1 MTVTI
6 NKTNG
11 TVLTTIADGS
21 VDTSSTNIALIG
33 RLYRNYGEL
42 INENMVKLLE
52 NFANS
57 SSPSTPIIGQLW
69 YDTSTETVKVYRDTG
84 FVAMAR
90 LTSSAAEPS
99 NPSTGDF
106 WYDTTDAQLKIY
118 ANSTWVV
125 VAPGYTASQ
134 TKTGAFAENIADTT
148 TANHIAVVMRQQNTP
163 IAIFSKDS
171 EYTPQTAITGFTS
184 IKTGLNLSNQ
194 AGFILQGTAANSQL
208 LDSIDSSSF
217 LRSDENDTTTG
228 TLLVSND
235 SGLRVG
241 ASTTKVKLDV
251 SSTTGRITHEGAG
264 SLQIIMDTDLAAVI
278 NGDEQLA
285 LNDGTASVPK
295 LTFIDDLDTGLYR
308 AASGNVA
315 VASNGTLAASF
326 TTAASRIEGSL
337 TVAGS
342 VAVPAL
348 SASSLTVSAG
358 AGFQGNVSL
367 GDAAADVVTVNADT
381 MDFPNDMTFT
391 SGDVS
396 FDGFVTASAGID
408 VIGNASITGSTTQ
421 IGNTTQTGNVAV
433 TGNVTV
439 TGTFSVPVTD
449 SNDFKIDSGARVL
462 INRASAATGY
472 ANEGDLS
479 LGTNSSVDNGVY
491 ARNVPKHVVTFN
503 GTLAGLAILR
513 SHHVA
518 TVTRTTTGTYSITLA
533 NDYAVSTP
541 LTSAYP
547 TIIGSVNGAGIVGY
561 NGSISAGDTSITL
574 YTYDSSGTLTDF
586 SRVSVTIFDGA
597 N

>member
-6 NKTNG
+6 NKTDG

-57 SSPSTPIIGQLW
+57 SSPSTPIVGQIW
-69 YDTSTETVKVYRDTG
+69 YDTTAETAKVYRDTG
-84 FVAMAR
+84 FVPLAR
-90 LTSSAAEPS
+90 LSSSSAEPGS
-99 NPSTGDF
+99 ANTGDL
-106 WYDTTDAQLKIY
+106 WYDTTDEQLKIY

-125 VAPGYTASQ
+125 IAPGYTASQ
-134 TKTGAFAENIADTT
+134 SKTGSFAETIRDVT
-148 TANHIAVVMRQQNTP
+148 TADHIAAVIRQQNVP
-163 IAIFSKDS
+163 IAIFSKDA

-184 IKTGLNLSNQ
+184 IKTGLNLSSQ
-194 AGFILQGTAANSQL
+194 SGFILQGTAADSQL
-208 LDSIDSSSF
+208 LDGIDSASF

-241 ASTTKVKLDV
+241 ASTTKIKLDV
-251 SSTTGRITHEGAG
+251 SSTTGRITHEGTG
-264 SLQIIMDTDLAAVI
+264 SLQFIMDSDLAAVI

-285 LNDGTASVPK
+285 INDGTVSVPK

-308 AASGNVA
+308 AGSGNIA
-315 VASNGTLAASF
+315 IASNGTVAASF
-326 TTAASRIEGSL
+326 TTAASRVEGSL

-358 AGFQGNVSL
+358 AGFAGNVSL

-381 MDFPNDMTFT
+381 IDIPNDLTIT
-391 SGDVS
+391 TGDVTI
-396 FDGFVTASAGID
+396 DGGLTLGTSLD
-408 VIGNASITGSTTQ
+408 LTGNATIV
-421 IGNTTQTGNVAV
+421 GNTVQTGNVSV

-449 SNDFKIDSGARVL
+449 SNDFKIDSTGRVMV
-462 INRASAATGY
+462 NRASPPVGY
-472 ANEGDLS
+472 DNEGDIS
-479 LGTNSSVDNGVY
+479 LGTNSGRDNAIY

-503 GTLAGLAILR
+503 GTLAGLAVLG
-513 SHHVA
+513 SHHVY
-518 TVTRTTTGTYSITLA
+518 TVTRSTTGTYSITLA
-533 NDYAVSTP
+533 DDDNDSTP

-547 TIIGSVNGAGIVGY
+547 TIVGSVNGAGIVGY
-561 NGSISAGDTSITL
+561 DGTISAGATSITL
-574 YTYDSSGTLTDF
+574 YTYNASGALTDF
-586 SRVSVTIFDGA
+586 TRVSVAIFDGA

>member
-6 NKTNG
+6 NKTDG

-69 YDTSTETVKVYRDTG
+69 YDTTTKTVKVYRDTG

-118 ANSTWVV
+118 ASSTWVV

-134 TKTGAFAENIADTT
+134 NKTGAFAENITDST
-148 TANHIAVVMRQQNTP
+148 TANHIAVVIRQQNTP
-163 IAIFSKDS
+163 VAIISKDA
-171 EYTPQTAITGFTS
+171 EYTPQSAITGFTS

-194 AGFILQGTAANSQL
+194 SGFILQGTAADSQL
-208 LDSIDSSSF
+208 LDGIDSASF

-241 ASTTKVKLDV
+241 ASGTKIKLDV

-264 SLQIIMDTDLAAVI
+264 SMQFIMDTDLAAVI
-278 NGDEQLA
+278 NGDEQFA
-285 LNDGTASVPK
+285 LNDGTVTVPK
-295 LTFIDDLDTGLYR
+295 MTFIDDLDTGLYR
-308 AASGNVA
+308 AGSGNLA
-315 VASNGTLAASF
+315 IASNGTLAASF

-358 AGFQGNVSL
+358 AGFAGNVSL

-381 MDFPNDMTFT
+381 IDIPNDITFT
-391 SGDVS
+391 TGDVN

-408 VIGNASITGSTTQ
+408 VIGAVGISGD
-421 IGNTTQTGNVAV
+421 TTQTGNVAV

-449 SNDFKIDSGARVL
+449 SNDFKIDSSGIITV
-462 INRASAATGY
+462 NRASAATGY
-472 ANEGDLS
+472 ANEGDIS
-479 LGTNSSVDNGVY
+479 LGSNTGVDNGVY

-503 GTLAGLAILR
+503 GTLASLAILR

-541 LTSAYP
+541 LVSGYP
-547 TIIGSVNGAGIVGY
+547 TIVGSVNGAGIVGY
-561 NGSISAGDTSITL
+561 DGAISAGATSITL
-574 YTYDSSGTLTDF
+574 YTYNSSGTLTDF
-586 SRVSVTIFDGA
+586 SRVSVAIFDGA